1 MEKRATNKSTGRFA
15 AEQIAEYRRSEKNF
29 GLSDE
34 AINKRLLLEEFQRI
48 EVSKD
53 FKILALKEP
62 LSPSFGK
69 IAVLVTSEGKVY
81 KAIAASTAK
90 LAEYSDQYVID
101 QNKIKWYIHGELK
114 KLHHTG
120 YWIVYIPTT
129 GKKLAYLRHM
139 LVAHAFGLTPGNYG
153 PWVINHIQGKVYG
166 DCMENLEACTVAEN
180 CAHAAFKN
188 NLKRWRKIKYINVSA
203 KDGLNLKYFTDAILS
218 AIDNKKGERYG
229 HVYSFRNIMYTDV
242 SSGLKIEGD
251 LVIESNFP
259 ILGIPLDTREYCRR
273 LVLIV

>member
-1 MEKRATNKSTGRFA
+1 MEKRTSNKSTSIYA
-15 AEQIAEYRRSEKNF
+15 QEQLAEYRGAEKNF

-34 AINKRLLLEEFQRI
+34 AINKRLLLEEFERI

-62 LSPSFGK
+62 ISPRFGK
-69 IAVLVTSEGKVY
+69 IAVLVSSEGKVY
-81 KAIAASTAK
+81 KAISASAAK
-90 LAEYSDQYVID
+90 LSEYSDRQVKD
-101 QNKIKWYIHGELK
+101 QNGEKWFIHSELK
-114 KLHHTG
+114 KLHHSG
-120 YWIVYIPTT
+120 YYVVDMPLTR
-129 GKKLAYLRHM
+129 KKLAYLRHM

-153 PWVINHIQGKVYG
+153 PWVINHIQGKDYG
-166 DCMENLEACTVAEN
+166 DGAENLEACTVAEN

-203 KDGLNLKYFTDAILS
+203 KGGLNLKYFTDAILS
-218 AIDNKKGERYG
+218 AIDNKQGERYG
-229 HVYSFRNIMYTDV
+229 HVYSFRNIMYSDV